1 MDSITLTFENP
12 INISVQIGD
21 IIYHQPSGGSV
32 IKIGPCTAIAAGRLS
47 LDCKIATNADRPGSS
62 DFILFS
68 KDNKA
73 NIQQLTGYYSEV
85 KMENNANSFAE
96 LFSMGSEIYE
106 SSK

>member
-1 MDSITLTFENP
+1 MDTITLTFVNP

-21 IIYHQPSGGSV
+21 IIYYQPPGGSV
-32 IKIGPCTAIAAGRLS
+32 IQIGPCTAIASGRLS
-47 LDCKIATNADRPGSS
+47 LDCKIHPYDTRPAET

-73 NIQQLTGYYSEV
+73 NIQQVMGYYAEV
-85 KMENNANSFAE
+85 KMTNNSTSEAE
-96 LFSMGSEIYE
+96 LFSIGSDVFE

>member
-1 MDSITLTFENP
+1 MDTITLTFANP

-21 IIYHQPSGGSV
+21 LVYYQPVGGSV
-32 IKIGPCTAIAAGRLS
+32 IKMGPCTAIATGRLS
-47 LDCKIATNADRPGSS
+47 LDCKIDEYQDRPGVN

-73 NIQQLTGYYSEV
+73 NIQQLTGYYAEV
-85 KMENNANSFAE
+85 KMENNIDSFAE

>member
-1 MDSITLTFENP
+1 MDTITLNFLTQ

-21 IIYHQPSGGSV
+21 IIYYQPTGGSV
-32 IKIGPCTAIAAGRLS
+32 TKIGPCTAIASGRLS
-47 LDCKIATNADRPGSS
+47 LDCKIDQYATRPTTS

-73 NIQQLTGYYSEV
+73 NIQQLTGYYAEV
-85 KMENNANSFAE
+85 KMENNRNSAAE
-96 LFSMGSEIYE
+96 IFSVGSEIFE

>member
-1 MDSITLTFENP
+1 MDTITLTFANP

-21 IIYHQPSGGSV
+21 LIYYQPVGGSV

-47 LDCKIATNADRPGSS
+47 LDCKIDQYADRPGEN

-73 NIQQLTGYYSEV
+73 NIQQLTGYYAEV
-85 KMENNANSFAE
+85 KMENNRDSFAE
-96 LFSMGSEIYE
+96 IFSMGSEIYE

>member
-1 MDSITLTFENP
+1 MDTIVLTFANP

-21 IIYHQPSGGSV
+21 IIYYQPPGGSV
-32 IKIGPCTAIAAGRLS
+32 TQIGPCTAIASGRLS
-47 LDCKIATNADRPGSS
+47 LDCKIHSHKDRPDED

-73 NIQQLTGYYSEV
+73 NVQQLTGYYAEV
-85 KMENNANSFAE
+85 KMENNRDSFAE
-96 LFSMGSEIYE
+96 LFSIGSEIYE

>member
-1 MDSITLTFENP
+1 MDTIVLTFANP

-21 IIYHQPSGGSV
+21 MIYYQPPGGSV
-32 IKIGPCTAIAAGRLS
+32 TQIGPCTAIASGRLS
-47 LDCKIATNADRPGSS
+47 LDCKIATDDARPAST

-73 NIQQLTGYYSEV
+73 NIQQLTGYYAEV
-85 KMENNANSFAE
+85 KMENNRDSFAE